1 MLEIIVDNRVIYWVT
16 GGVTVLGVAGK
27 IISNLSLK
35 RMVKAAGNMSKSN
48 HGLMRLVRAK
58 FEHAC
63 MVSEKVENVPVFV
76 DKYLYEYKTLGLK
89 LHTWQRIQTIC
100 VALCLAFGALGAF
113 LEYSAHGM
121 SDEVIRTGAYGG
133 ILGVLLYLFHL
144 TTDENYRLDA
154 VRNYMVDYLENVC
167 LHKYEKIHQR
177 GAEKFV
183 KEDTQKD
190 SQKDTFKD
198 SSNEQIRPNPAKEV
212 PTTRP
217 NPEIQPPAMP
227 EPYEVPDVT
236 PPIRAYVAEEKESR
250 TERNAQSE
258 NRLRMEKSSQKEE
271 KKQDKDVLIRQILEE
286 FMA

>member
-100 VALCLAFGALGAF
+100 VALCLALGALGAF
-113 LEYSAHGM
+113 LEYSVHGM

-133 ILGVLLYLFHL
+133 ILGILLYLFHL
-144 TTDENYRLDA
+144 TTDENYRLEA
-154 VRNYMVDYLENVC
+154 TRNYMVDYLENVC
-167 LHKYEKIHQR
+167 VRKYEKIHQR
-177 GAEKFV
+177 GAEKYA
-183 KEDTQKD
+183 KEDAQKD
-190 SQKDTFKD
+190 V
-198 SSNEQIRPNPAKEV
+198 NEQMRPNPAKEV
-212 PTTRP
+212 PTTSP
-217 NPEIQPPAMP
+217 DPEIKPPAMP

-236 PPIRAYVAEEKESR
+236 PPIRAYVAEEKELR
-250 TERNAQSE
+250 TDRKDDRKDN
-258 NRLRMEKSSQKEE
+258 KKEE
-271 KKQDKDVLIRQILEE
+271 RKSDKDVLIRQILEE

>member
-1 MLEIIVDNRVIYWVT
+1 MLEIIVDNRVIYVVT

-89 LHTWQRIQTIC
+89 LHTWQRLQTIC
-100 VALCLAFGALGAF
+100 VALCLALGAIGAF
-113 LEYSAHGM
+113 LEYSVHGM
-121 SDEVIRTGAYGG
+121 SDEVIRAGAYGG
-133 ILGVLLYLFHL
+133 ILGILLYLFHL
-144 TTDENYRLDA
+144 TTDESYRLEA
-154 VRNYMVDYLENVC
+154 ARNYMVDYLENVC
-167 LHKYEKIHQR
+167 LHKYEKVHQKE
-177 GAEKFV
+177 AV
-183 KEDTQKD
+183 KHANEDSPK
-190 SQKDTFKD
+190 
-198 SSNEQIRPNPAKEV
+198 EPIRPNPAKEV

-217 NPEIQPPAMP
+217 EPGIQPPTMP

-236 PPIRAYVAEEKESR
+236 PPIRAYVPEEKEVR
-250 TERNAQSE
+250 PERNLQKEAIRETAKE
-258 NRLRMEKSSQKEE
+258 NLREAYKNEE
-271 KKQDKDVLIRQILEE
+271 KKPDKDVLIRQILEE